1 MIIALVLQDYKDFI
15 EEWRVKLE
23 GIESTLSK
31 DSSGISIHLFKI
43 FNTFKV
49 KFLIYL
55 YFIDILI
62 MHHLIFSKYF

>member
-31 DSSGISIHLFKI
+31 DSSGISIQLFKI